1 MLLSCQA
8 EGRVRQTVLQDE
20 DLNGPPSYSSRHGIA
35 IALAMFYDRQ
45 RIVTELTFV
54 LHGASQC
61 VDVLELLACILYN
74 IVTIIRSR
82 LP

>member
-1 MLLSCQA
+1 MGFNSGFKGL
-8 EGRVRQTVLQDE
+8 T
-20 DLNGPPSYSSRHGIA
+20 
-35 IALAMFYDRQ
+35 MFYDRQ